1 MHGVGTVSM
10 TRNQTIIAY
19 AVAALVLA
27 AIAVALPNIAASVR
41 GLFAPKSYDWI
52 SRTMSACEEEAVSKP
67 DTLNFLIMPLER
79 TRRFGKELDAR
90 ALETVGR
97 ATLFGSQDA
106 LDGLK
111 SGALRISSKSYVLTT
126 LDTANNT
133 ERRWNSASGVSKL
146 STTDVPSDGPFRV
159 RLQVSAKD
167 NSTGW
172 SNVTAEGRGT
182 CHWVFAL
189 LRE

>member
-1 MHGVGTVSM
+1 M
-10 TRNQTIIAY
+10 TRNQTIIAC
-19 AVAALVLA
+19 AVAAVLLA
-27 AIAVALPNIAASVR
+27 VIALAFPKIAGSVR
-41 GLFAPKSYDWI
+41 GLFAQRSYDWI
-52 SRTMSACEEEAVSKP
+52 SHTMSACEEDAVSKP

-79 TRRFGKELDAR
+79 TRRYSKELDTR

-106 LDGLK
+106 LEGLK
-111 SGALRISSKSYVLTT
+111 AGALRISSKSYVLTT
-126 LDTANNT
+126 LDTSNNI
-133 ERRWNSASGVSKL
+133 ERRWNSASGVTKL
-146 STTDVPSDGPFRV
+146 STTDVASNGPFRV

-167 NSTGW
+167 NPAGW